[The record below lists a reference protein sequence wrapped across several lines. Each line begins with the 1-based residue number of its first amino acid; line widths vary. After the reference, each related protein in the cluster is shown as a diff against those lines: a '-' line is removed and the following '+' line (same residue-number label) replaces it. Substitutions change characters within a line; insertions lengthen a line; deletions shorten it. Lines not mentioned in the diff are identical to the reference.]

1 MPRFLKAFASF
12 SLLALLLTVF
22 LGTRAP
28 LSNLESPAAP
38 ARSALGGAAT
48 PNNAPNSGGQIFI
61 SEPSIPKSSIAV
73 RDLPAAAPLPQLDR
87 EINPRVDASALLN
100 GDSLLQDD
108 DTPDTLAPAGLNATH
123 TAPPL
128 LLSFDGANRSQAGG
142 YSPPDTVGD
151 VGPSHY
157 VQMVNVVFT
166 IFDKSG
172 TILTGPT
179 PFNQLFTGSGLTAC
193 ATYNDGD
200 PIVNYDPLADRW
212 LLAQF
217 LGSPNGMCMAVSQT
231 SDPTGAYWL
240 YFFTVPQFPDYFKI
254 GVWDDAYYMGSN
266 ENSYS
271 AYAFN
276 RANMLNG
283 QPATYVRFTGED
295 NFIMPADIDGAT
307 PPPAGTPGYFYT
319 FKDNSYHGGNDR
331 LEIFAFDVDWVTPG
345 NSSFTLVDT
354 LPLSSFT
361 YTVCGWFSMN
371 CIPQGGTTQKV
382 DPVSEW
388 PMFRLMYRNFGSYAA
403 MVGNFT
409 VDVGSDRAGI
419 RWFELRKSGSAAWSL
434 YQEGTYAPDAD
445 KHRWMAGIAM
455 DMDGN
460 IALGYNVSSSS
471 MYPALRYTT
480 RLATDPLGTL
490 GSEASIIEG
499 GGSQT
504 NINRWGDYSGM
515 SVDPADGCTFWFTGE
530 YFQTSGSTWRT
541 RIAAFRLPECGTAFG
556 AANDTFDATED
567 QTLNNPAFNVLAND
581 HGIESGGFY
590 AQLTTPVSSGAL
602 ALNPNGTFIYTPTL
616 NFNGTAFFGYW
627 ATNGISTTNVATVTL
642 NVLPVPD
649 APVLQD
655 AAFTVS
661 ESAPDGTQ
669 IGLLSVTDPDAG
681 ETFTFNILSGDDGG
695 AFALD
700 ASGELSVADSTQ
712 IDFETTPAFTL
723 TVQVTDG
730 AALTDTATVRVDV
743 LNTNELPQIENFALP
758 AIATEGTAVTLAVTF
773 ADADSVPQT
782 HTVTLNWGYGSPQVM
797 MLQAGVTAFEV
808 QHIYPDNG
816 SYAFSM
822 AVSDGIETVTRT
834 ANIQVFNRPPTSSL
848 PTKTTFAAGT
858 IAFEVPVRDA
868 GSADLLTVSINW
880 GDGSAVEEVQI
891 LAADLPLI
899 LTHTYR
905 PGSYRVT
912 INVSDD
918 DLGVANS
925 RSFTLTIENYTVF
938 LPMVK
943 R

>member
-1 MPRFLKAFASF
+1 MSRFLKVFASF
-12 SLLALLLTVF
+12 SLLALLLTIF

-28 LSNLESPAAP
+28 SGSVESPTAP

-48 PNNAPNSGGQIFI
+48 QNNAPTTGGQIFV

-100 GDSLLQDD
+100 GEILPQDD
-108 DTPDTLAPAGLNATH
+108 DTPDPLATAGLNAVR

-128 LLSFDGANRSQAGG
+128 LVSFEGANRSQAGG

-151 VGPSHY
+151 VGPNHY

-172 TILTGPT
+172 TILAGPT

-200 PIVNYDPLADRW
+200 PVVNYDPLADRW
-212 LLAQF
+212 LLSQF
-217 LGSPNGMCMAVSQT
+217 LGSPNGVCMAVSQT

-254 GVWDDAYYMGSN
+254 GVWNDAYYMGSN
-266 ENSYS
+266 ENAYS
-271 AYAFN
+271 AYAFD
-276 RANMLNG
+276 RVNMLNG

-319 FKDNSYHGGNDR
+319 FKDNSYHGGVDR

-354 LPLSSFT
+354 LPMSSFT

-371 CIPQGGTTQKV
+371 CIPQGGTTQRV

-419 RWFELRKSGSAAWSL
+419 RWFELRKSGAAAWSL

-445 KHRWMAGIAM
+445 THRWMAGIAI
-455 DMDGN
+455 DASGN
-460 IALGYNVSSSS
+460 IALGYNVSNSS

-480 RLATDPLGTL
+480 RLAADPLGTL

-504 NINRWGDYSGM
+504 NTNRWGDYSGM

-541 RIAAFRLPECGTAFG
+541 RIAAFRLPECGTTFG
-556 AANDTFDATED
+556 AADDSFDALED
-567 QTLNNPAFNVLAND
+567 QTLNNPDFNVLDND
-581 HGIESGGFY
+581 TGVTGFSVVQTSSPAHGS
-590 AQLTTPVSSGAL
+590 LL
-602 ALNPNGTFIYTPTL
+602 LNADGSFIYTPTL
-616 NFNGTAFFGYW
+616 NFNGAVYFGYY
-627 ATNGISTTNVATVTL
+627 ATDGISTTNVATVTL

-661 ESAPDGTQ
+661 ESAPNGTLV
-669 IGLLSVTDPDAG
+669 GSLNVTDPDPD
-681 ETFTFNILSGDDGG
+681 ETLAFSILSGDDGG
-695 AFALD
+695 AFAINS
-700 ASGELSVADSTQ
+700 SGELSIANSTQ

-723 TVQVTDG
+723 TVQVSDH

-743 LNTNELPQIENFALP
+743 LDTNETPQIVTFAFP
-758 AIATEGTAVTLAVTF
+758 STATEGTAVTLAVTF
-773 ADADSVPQT
+773 ADDDALPQT
-782 HTVTLNWGYGSPQVM
+782 HTVTLHWGHGDPQIIT
-797 MLQAGVTAFEV
+797 LEAGVTAFEV
-808 QHIYPDNG
+808 QHAYPDNG
-816 SYAFSM
+816 SYAFSL
-822 AVSDGIETVTRT
+822 ALSDGIETVIRT
-834 ANIQVFNRPPTSSL
+834 ANIQVFNRPPTTSL
-848 PTKTTFAAGT
+848 PAKTTFAAGT
-858 IAFEVPVRDA
+858 IAFEVPVSDA
-868 GSADLLTVSINW
+868 GIADILTVSINW

-891 LAADLPLI
+891 LAADLPLV

-912 INVSDD
+912 VNVSDD
-918 DLGVANS
+918 DLGVANP
-925 RSFTLTIENYTVF
+925 RRFTITIENYTVF